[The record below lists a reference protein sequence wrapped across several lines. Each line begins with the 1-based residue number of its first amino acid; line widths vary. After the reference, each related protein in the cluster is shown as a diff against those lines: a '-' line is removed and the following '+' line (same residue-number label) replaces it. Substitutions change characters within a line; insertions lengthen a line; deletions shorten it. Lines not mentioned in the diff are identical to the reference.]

1 MQQATRHREDSHA
14 DSYTTRRD
22 VTPDYRGKK
31 PNAELTRG
39 QAFVAELQY
48 RHQP

>member
-22 VTPDYRGKK
+22 VTG
-31 PNAELTRG
+31 AEDIRAMRHSIDERLP
-39 QAFVAELQY
+39 VAASAI
-48 RHQP
+48 PGD